1 MPSYP
6 VVLYDENFAFHSSL
20 RYSLLHFFFFIAFLA
35 FPLIQIIRFIQD
47 GISFIFA
54 RNKDELI
61 LSPSNF
67 SKGIISD
74 PPVVYY
80 HGNMTEGASFYTYPR
95 SELLQNHW
103 DTHLA
108 PSMFCSHHKRGG
120 KKDGPKGQKHYVC
133 LGHTFLADF
142 ISAEMEWKREKYTCS
157 SLGPLRHGAPRKG
170 IWTNLMLEE
179 WKERDKQSRK

>member
-1 MPSYP
+1 MSSYP
-6 VVLYDENFAFHSSL
+6 IVLYDEDFAFRSSL
-20 RYSLLHFFFFIAFLA
+20 RYTLQYFFFFVAILS
-35 FPLIQIIRFIQD
+35 FPLIPFIRLIQNS
-47 GISFIFA
+47 ISSIFL
-54 RNKDELI
+54 KQEDQPI
-61 LSPSNF
+61 LSPDF
-67 SKGIISD
+67 SKEIISD
-74 PPVVYY
+74 PPVIYY

-95 SELLQNHW
+95 TELLQNHW
-103 DTHLA
+103 DTHLV
-108 PSMFCSHHKRGG
+108 PFMFCSHHKRGG